1 MSEKPKVAKFEVE
14 TARQLFL
21 FGRGDGKRVLNP
33 QVLADE
39 CGIHIETVR
48 RHMHG
53 WLKESEGLLAGA
65 SESGL
70 AVSLSKETLK
80 KHESDMLHLRKLLE
94 INKFETNSLEKLT
107 EKLEGLVEKFANTD
121 EMERAIKLLDL
132 WVRSCG
138 QKSALQS
145 QFLALQKQWTSL
157 SGIVD
162 LKDVE
167 IVRAKEISKGK
178 AKLEMRKIEQRD
190 AVDSG
195 ELSSSALSFFE
206 SR

>member
-1 MSEKPKVAKFEVE
+1 
-14 TARQLFL
+14 
-21 FGRGDGKRVLNP
+21 VLNP

-53 WLKESEGLLAGA
+53 WLKESESILAGA

-70 AVSLSKETLK
+70 AVNLSKETLS
-80 KHESDMLHLRKLLE
+80 KHNNDMIHLRKLID
-94 INKFETNSLEKLT
+94 INKFEINRIEEIT
-107 EKLEGLVEKFANTD
+107 EKLESWLDKFSNT
-121 EMERAIKLLDL
+121 EEIERAIKILDL

-178 AKLEMRKIEQRD
+178 AKLEMRRIEQQD
-190 AVDSG
+190 AADNG
-195 ELSSSALSFFE
+195 ELPSSAMKFFE